1 MGPKLELIV
10 TKGASSGQRM
20 SLDGRRS
27 VTIGRAPGNTF
38 VLPDEKVSS
47 NHARLDISAQ
57 GVILTDVGSKNG
69 TFAGGEAVIGS
80 RLLSPGTEIA
90 MGSTVLE
97 VRWNEQTTD
106 HVKVIA
112 DAAVAAAAAERAA
125 VTAERAAAARAAR
138 ERGDGVRDVVLAPA
152 THPTQRNLTKPQRN
166 LAVLS
171 EVGDLLS
178 TERDAD
184 RFLQRLM
191 QLIFDVLPADRGV
204 VLVVDEDGEPRPR
217 VTRRAPRADAE
228 EIHVSRAILSKVMGG
243 VSVLTADAGSD
254 VRLASRISIVAQNIR
269 SAMCVPIRGRRK
281 TIGAIYVDT
290 VISVGVF
297 GKDDLEMLS
306 TVGVLTGTALE
317 NIQLFNENV
326 QQERMAAIG
335 MVIAGLGHDI
345 RNMLSALRGGMYLL
359 DATIGGVPDEQAQ
372 TAWNVVK
379 HGHESIASLVQDM
392 VNYSKP
398 REPEWKLTDVNQ
410 VALAAMAFAKEYAK
424 DKNVQITELLDPT
437 IGPFYFDPQP
447 VERCVLNLLTN
458 AVDAV
463 AKDTG
468 VVGVQTQV
476 DDERRTVRIVVQ
488 DNGEGIPPENRERV
502 FDLLFSTKGHRG
514 TGFGLAITKKIVE
527 EHTGHVWFTS
537 EVGGGTTFTIELPL
551 REQRPAPVLV
561 E

>member
-1 MGPKLELIV
+1 MGPTLELIV
-10 TKGASSGQRM
+10 TKGPSQGQSL

-27 VTIGRAPGNTF
+27 VTIGRAPGNTM
-38 VLPDEKVSS
+38 VIADEKVSS
-47 NHARLDISAQ
+47 NHARLDIAPT

-69 TFAGGEAVIGS
+69 TFAGGEPVVGS
-80 RLLSPGTEIA
+80 RLLNPGTEVA
-90 MGSTVLE
+90 LGSTVLE
-97 VRWNEQTTD
+97 VRWREQTTD
-106 HVKVIA
+106 RVKVMA
-112 DAAVAAAAAERAA
+112 AAAVAAAAA
-125 VTAERAAAARAAR
+125 AAAKEKSQAIAHA
-138 ERGDGVRDVVLAPA
+138 RGDANRDVVLAPA

-166 LAVLS
+166 LAILS

-191 QLIFDVLPADRGV
+191 ELIFDVLPADRGV
-204 VLVVDEDGEPRPR
+204 LLLVDENGVAKPR
-217 VTRRAPRADAE
+217 VTRRSAHADARE
-228 EIHVSRAILSKVMGG
+228 EIHVSDIILSKVLGG
-243 VSVLTADAGSD
+243 VSVLTADAGAD
-254 VRLASRISIVAQNIR
+254 VRLATRISIVAQNIR
-269 SAMCVPIRGRRK
+269 SAICVPIRGRRK
-281 TIGAIYVDT
+281 TVGAIYVDT

-306 TVGVLTGTALE
+306 TVGVLTGTAME

-359 DATIGGVPDEQAQ
+359 DGTIKDVEDEQAQ
-372 TAWNVVK
+372 MAWDIVK
-379 HGHESIASLVQDM
+379 HGHESITSLVQDM

-410 VALAAMAFAKEYAK
+410 VALGAMAFAKEYAK
-424 DKNVQITELLDPT
+424 DKNVQLTEMLDPT
-437 IGPFYFDPQP
+437 IGPLYIDPQP
-447 VERCVLNLLTN
+447 VERCVMNLLTN

-463 AKDTG
+463 PKDSG
-468 VVGVQTQV
+468 IVSVQTQV
-476 DDERRTVRIVVQ
+476 DDERRAVRIVVQ

-527 EHTGHVWFTS
+527 EHSGHVWFTS
-537 EVGGGTTFTIELPL
+537 EVGIGTRFTIELPL
-551 REQRPAPVLV
+551 RETRPVSSLLA
-561 E
+561 